1 MFDQSVIRRLNGIAF
16 NYSSYLTIRS
26 CKLKTML
33 VIQKEQKIGTYD
45 RWETVRSSRHYHP
58 HRCIICAKPQI

>member
-1 MFDQSVIRRLNGIAF
+1 
-16 NYSSYLTIRS
+16 
-26 CKLKTML
+26 ML